1 MLNQGSSL
9 SKEGGHNLYFFDRGI
24 KQAYILWGPQLDQG
38 EWGPS
43 TEKKEKKY
51 IGQTVAHLHPS
62 FRMTKKSGEG
72 KPVSSCS
79 PSKSFLT
86 STVFL
91 SHCSGSPCLSANGI
105 INETFDVKQI
115 MELVGCAAF
124 KYFIFRRE
132 KSVWVRTQ
140 IDQRLSQI

>member
-62 FRMTKKSGEG
+62 FRMTKKKWRRKTSQLMLPF
-72 KPVSSCS
+72 KIFPYKHCVPVT
-79 PSKSFLT
+79 L
-86 STVFL
+86 
-91 SHCSGSPCLSANGI
+91 
-105 INETFDVKQI
+105 
-115 MELVGCAAF
+115 
-124 KYFIFRRE
+124 
-132 KSVWVRTQ
+132 
-140 IDQRLSQI
+140 